1 MKDNE
6 EETNEEINDE
16 KIFSV
21 LEEDDVDKKL
31 EDTEK
36 NNYLLHFICA
46 ISLSYKK
53 MNVWKQLFL
62 QQKNYSILIV
72 GFLRNRNRNKTF
84 NLKIKTKND
93 VLF

>member
-6 EETNEEINDE
+6 EETNEEINEE

-46 ISLSYKK
+46 
-53 MNVWKQLFL
+53 FH
-62 QQKNYSILIV
+62 
-72 GFLRNRNRNKTF
+72 
-84 NLKIKTKND
+84 
-93 VLF
+93 